1 MLRRSLLFLSE
12 REALKNLLFKMPAA
26 REVAGRFV
34 AGESLADA
42 LRAARELN
50 EAGFRVTLDY
60 LGESVRERAAAEQA
74 TRAYEQSL
82 EEIAD
87 SGVESTISLKLTQLG
102 LDIDEDLCAANVE
115 RIVSRAAALDNFVR
129 IDMEDSAHTAVTLR
143 IFHRAFEA
151 HRNVGVV
158 LQSYLHRTEA
168 DAEQLIRLG
177 APVRLCK
184 GAYSEPPEVAYQ
196 RKLDIDASFV
206 HLMKRLLDGVA
217 AVYAPAGQAAG
228 GVARQPAR
236 AGNPPTDGDAEPSR
250 VPRVAIASHDH
261 KMIEATREYARARDI
276 SPRAFEFQ
284 MLYGV
289 RRDYQ
294 TLLAE
299 AGYQV
304 RVYVPYGT
312 QWYAYFMRRMAERP
326 ANLWFVVRAITG
338 N

>member
-1 MLRRSLLFLSE
+1 MLRRPLLFLSE
-12 REALKNLLFKMPAA
+12 RERFKNLLLKMPAA

-34 AGESLADA
+34 AGESLGDA
-42 LRAARELN
+42 LRATGELN

-60 LGESVRERAAAEQA
+60 LGESVRAQAEAEQA

-82 EEIAD
+82 AEIAD
-87 SGVESTISLKLTQLG
+87 SGLDSTISLKLTQLG
-102 LDIDEDLCAANVE
+102 LEIDEELCAANVE

-129 IDMEDSAHTAVTLR
+129 IDMEDSGHTAATMR
-143 IFHRAFEA
+143 IFYRVFEA
-151 HRNVGVV
+151 HRNVGIVI
-158 LQSYLHRTEA
+158 QSYLHRTEA
-168 DAEQLIRLG
+168 DAEELIRLG

-217 AVYAPAGQAAG
+217 AESPAGQ
-228 GVARQPAR
+228 VARSVAQQPAR
-236 AGNPPTDGDAEPSR
+236 SGNPATDGDAGSSR
-250 VPRVAIASHDH
+250 VPPVAIASHDH

-276 SPRAFEFQ
+276 SRRAFEFQ

-326 ANLWFVVRAITG
+326 ANLWFVVRAIIG